1 MTESDFID
9 SLFGK
14 VTDETYWFIY
24 WWFTAPLSWLQTAA
38 DEAFRAD
45 PENNNFELICKT
57 ISLQQIYKRQKR

>member
-24 WWFTAPLSWLQTAA
+24 WWFTAPLKWLQETA
-38 DEAFRAD
+38 DRYFRKND
-45 PENNNFELICKT
+45 PNFELICKT
-57 ISLQQIYKRQKR
+57 ISLQQIYKRQK